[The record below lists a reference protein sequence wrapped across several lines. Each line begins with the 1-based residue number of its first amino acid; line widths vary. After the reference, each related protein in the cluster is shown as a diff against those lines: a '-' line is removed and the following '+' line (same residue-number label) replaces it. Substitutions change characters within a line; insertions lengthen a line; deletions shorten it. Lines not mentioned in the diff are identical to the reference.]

1 MRNGR
6 VRCAE
11 DTVTTS
17 WGDELLTHAPN
28 PVLLGEDPERL
39 VVGGMV
45 TDEVGLLSTAFVQ
58 RIVELFGV
66 DGIVVER
73 SQNLPEIVVT

>member
-1 MRNGR
+1 
-6 VRCAE
+6 
-11 DTVTTS
+11 
-17 WGDELLTHAPN
+17 
-28 PVLLGEDPERL
+28 
-39 VVGGMV
+39 MV

>member
-1 MRNGR
+1 M
-6 VRCAE
+6 AE
-11 DTVTTS
+11 
-17 WGDELLTHAPN
+17 APQD
-28 PVLLGEDPERL
+28 VLLREDPERL

-66 DGIVVER
+66 DSIVVER